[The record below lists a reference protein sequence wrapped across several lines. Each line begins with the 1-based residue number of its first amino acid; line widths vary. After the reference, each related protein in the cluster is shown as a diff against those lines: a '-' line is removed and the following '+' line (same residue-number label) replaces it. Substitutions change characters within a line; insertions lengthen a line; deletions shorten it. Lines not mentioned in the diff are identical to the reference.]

1 MIDPTSPTTNLGAIH
16 DDTVR
21 SHPDRIALIDG
32 GAGERITYSELG
44 SAVARSAN
52 ALDAL
57 GVERGDRVALFF
69 PNELQS
75 LYVFFGSM
83 RIGAVPVP
91 VNVELGDDAL
101 RHVVA
106 DSGATV
112 AVTSTDETVWR
123 CAVDVVGTDGTDV
136 ETLAVVGDDVPG
148 DVDDVDDAP
157 DDVGDTSVVSFDA
170 LRRRA
175 ADECPPCDVAFDD
188 PALQPY
194 TSGSTGAPKGVVLT
208 HGGAYWNNRVFQQ
221 VCLVDETERIL
232 TATPLYHKNA
242 MINIK
247 SALLGGGSAVVMP
260 GFDAAAVIEA
270 IETYRVTYLTGV
282 PAIYRLLLRSDAL
295 DAHDV
300 SSVRAGGCG
309 SDAVPESLYD
319 DFEAAF
325 GAPLLEG
332 YGLTEGG
339 PMVTT
344 SPRWGV
350 RRRGSAG
357 LALPGVDTR
366 VVDPDTR
373 EPLPPDRV
381 GELVVASPGVA
392 EFHERPDL
400 DSRFE
405 ERDGKRFL
413 RTGDLVRKDEDG
425 FHFIVG
431 RTDDMFVVGGEN
443 LYPVDVEDL
452 LGTHESV
459 DDVAVVAVP
468 HEVKG
473 NAPVAF
479 VVASDAVTEAE
490 LQDFAAEH
498 GPRYAVPRRV
508 LFRQSLP
515 LTSTEKVDRD
525 TLEREAR
532 EAVGGTLGEE

>member
-1 MIDPTSPTTNLGAIH
+1 
-16 DDTVR
+16 
-21 SHPDRIALIDG
+21 
-32 GAGERITYSELG
+32 
-44 SAVARSAN
+44 
-52 ALDAL
+52 
-57 GVERGDRVALFF
+57 
-69 PNELQS
+69 
-75 LYVFFGSM
+75 
-83 RIGAVPVP
+83 
-91 VNVELGDDAL
+91 
-101 RHVVA
+101 
-106 DSGATV
+106 
-112 AVTSTDETVWR
+112 
-123 CAVDVVGTDGTDV
+123 
-136 ETLAVVGDDVPG
+136 
-148 DVDDVDDAP
+148 
-157 DDVGDTSVVSFDA
+157 
-170 LRRRA
+170 
-175 ADECPPCDVAFDD
+175 
-188 PALQPY
+188 
-194 TSGSTGAPKGVVLT
+194 
-208 HGGAYWNNRVFQQ
+208 
-221 VCLVDETERIL
+221 
-232 TATPLYHKNA
+232 

-260 GFDAAAVIEA
+260 GFDAEAVIEA
-270 IETYRVTYLTGV
+270 IETHGVTYLTGV

-295 DAHDV
+295 DTHDV

-309 SDAVPESLYD
+309 SDAVPERLYD

-366 VVDPDTR
+366 VVDPETR
-373 EPLPPDRV
+373 EQLPPDEV

-392 EFHERPDL
+392 EFHDRPDL

-413 RTGDLVRKDEDG
+413 LTGDLVRKDQDG
-425 FHFIVG
+425 FHFVVG

-452 LGTHESV
+452 LERHESV
-459 DDVAVVAVP
+459 ADAAVVAVP

-473 NAPVAF
+473 KAPVAF
-479 VVASDAVTEAE
+479 VVAADAVTETE
-490 LQDFAAEH
+490 LQEFAAER

-508 LFRQSLP
+508 LFWESLP

-525 TLEREAR
+525 ALEREAR